1 MKVNALGTVSW
12 TQSWFLPFLWEG
24 NNISDS
30 FNFAFAPKGL
40 QLKAQGCRFCYPGE
54 RKQSTTL
61 QPHRGYDP
69 LCSCRL
75 HATAL
80 RLKLIH
86 SAPRVTE
93 AATLSFEP

>member
-40 QLKAQGCRFCYPGE
+40 QPKAQGCRFGYPGE
-54 RKQSTTL
+54 REQSTTL
-61 QPHRGYDP
+61 QPQRGCDP
-69 LCSCRL
+69 LSSCR
-75 HATAL
+75 
-80 RLKLIH
+80 RRN
-86 SAPRVTE
+86 RVAVETD
-93 AATLSFEP
+93 SFSSQGSRSGNPGL